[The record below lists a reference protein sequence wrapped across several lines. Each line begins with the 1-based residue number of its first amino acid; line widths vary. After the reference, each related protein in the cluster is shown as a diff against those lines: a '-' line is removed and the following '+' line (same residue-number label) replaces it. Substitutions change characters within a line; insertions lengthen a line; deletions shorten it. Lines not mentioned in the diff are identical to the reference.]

1 MEDLKIDEK
10 LDEIIDLIKIPQI
23 PKKVFKPR
31 EAAEYL
37 GISYDRLQQLARIG
51 EIRSAM
57 NGSVRLFKI
66 EWLDAWLEKGG
77 TR

>member
-1 MEDLKIDEK
+1 MESMRIDEK
-10 LDEIIDLIKIPQI
+10 LDEIIEMIKIPQI
-23 PKKVFKPR
+23 PKRVFRPK

-51 EIRSAM
+51 EIRYAV

-66 EWLDAWLEKGG
+66 EWLDDWLEKGG